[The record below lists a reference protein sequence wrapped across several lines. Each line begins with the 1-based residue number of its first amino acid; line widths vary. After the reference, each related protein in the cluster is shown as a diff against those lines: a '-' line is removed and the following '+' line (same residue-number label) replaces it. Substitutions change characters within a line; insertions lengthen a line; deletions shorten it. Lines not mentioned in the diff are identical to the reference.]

1 MTELLLALAGA
12 LGLGGLSGLWL
23 TRRAQR
29 AHIIDTRT
37 AWVRAG
43 QRVRFGPVGVVCF
56 AHPPQT
62 TYTRGLFGALGI
74 TEGQLVFEGHRDH
87 RADLRLP
94 LTHIQRIGLCRVAV
108 RAGRTA
114 SHKRALSI
122 HHQDPDGWRVT
133 TIISDDPQDIAAA
146 LSDICDLPVH
156 DSGTARDDYGPTDT
170 TRMTQDVYGDWFP
183 DREGVLY
190 LAPDRLLFN
199 WRDAIALDT
208 IERIDVLARGT
219 WRDRLPLAES
229 LLRIEHGAPD
239 GARDVT
245 GFVLRRA
252 DDWAGAI
259 QQRIRNPITIRA
271 GRKKKAL

>member
-94 LTHIQRIGLCRVAV
+94 LTHIQRIGLCSVAV

-114 SHKRALSI
+114 SRKRALSI
-122 HHQDPDGWRVT
+122 HHQGPDGWRVT
-133 TIISDDPQDIAAA
+133 TIISDDPQDSAAA
-146 LSDICDLPVH
+146 LSDACDLPVH
-156 DSGTARDDYGPTDT
+156 DSGITRDDFGPADT
-170 TRMTQDVYGDWFP
+170 TRMAQDVYGDWSP
-183 DREGVLY
+183 DRDGVLY

-199 WRDAIALDT
+199 WRDAIPLDT
-208 IERIDVLARGT
+208 IERLDVLTRGT
-219 WRDRLPLAES
+219 WHDRLPLAEA
-229 LLRIEHGAPD
+229 LLRVERTAPD
-239 GARDVT
+239 GARAVT

-252 DDWAGAI
+252 DDWASAI
-259 QQRIRNPITIRA
+259 QQRISAPIAVQA
-271 GRKKKAL
+271 GRKKKDG